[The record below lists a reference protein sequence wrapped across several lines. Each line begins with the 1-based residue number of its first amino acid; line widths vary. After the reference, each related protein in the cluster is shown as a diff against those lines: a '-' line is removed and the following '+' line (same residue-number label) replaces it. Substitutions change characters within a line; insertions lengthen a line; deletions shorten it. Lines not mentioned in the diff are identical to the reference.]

1 MSQLKRRASSL
12 ALALMVTP
20 VSFGFFAL
28 PVAWAQTS
36 DHQATAQAESELAE
50 IRAAITLSAE
60 KREQLA
66 KEIAEMEGDRT
77 RQNAELIAAAQR
89 VKLTEIEVDAME
101 ESLTALLGQERQIR
115 ARLESADTNIA
126 SLLSA
131 LQRISKN
138 PPPALIIDPSD
149 ALNSARSA
157 SLLADILPQL
167 RTKADVVIADL
178 NRLSALKQ
186 EVLEE
191 KTRLTARLSTLQEEQ
206 LRIATLIEARKRGVV
221 IVSAELEAQ
230 EREAEALAA
239 EATSLNQLIVTL
251 KERISAVTEAAEAAE
266 AADGDSPIAQMSR
279 ETIELALANTE
290 RTSPA
295 IPFTSVKGYMVTPA
309 AGVVVTGFG
318 ENDGFGSIA
327 QGVSIVTRAQAQ
339 VVAPVDGW
347 IMYKGPYLNYGQII
361 IINPGQGHTIL
372 LAGLET
378 ATVELGQFVL
388 MGEPVGSMGSR
399 TIGQTVTTSAG
410 VSRPTLYI
418 EIRNGDV
425 PFDPA
430 PWWAGAT
437 PPTQTASQP
446 QSG

>member
-1 MSQLKRRASSL
+1 MSPLKKHARCL
-12 ALALMVTP
+12 ALALVVGLSGSVFF
-20 VSFGFFAL
+20 VS
-28 PVAWAQTS
+28 PSWAQTS
-36 DHQATAQAESELAE
+36 SHEAAAQAERELAE
-50 IRAAITLSAE
+50 IQAAITLSAE
-60 KREQLA
+60 KREELA

-89 VKLTEIEVDAME
+89 VKLTEIEVGVME
-101 ESLTALLGQERQIR
+101 ESLTGLLGDERVVR
-115 ARLESADTNIA
+115 TRLESADTNIA
-126 SLLSA
+126 SLLAA

-138 PPPALIIDPSD
+138 PPPALVIDPSD
-149 ALNSARSA
+149 ALNSARTA
-157 SLLADILPQL
+157 SLLAEILPQL
-167 RTKADVVIADL
+167 RSRADVVIADL
-178 NRLSALKQ
+178 NRLEELKQ
-186 EVLEE
+186 QVLSE
-191 KTRLTARLSTLQEEQ
+191 KTQLTARLSTLQEEQ

-221 IVSAELEAQ
+221 VVSAELEAQ

-239 EATSLNQLIVTL
+239 EATSLNQLITAL
-251 KERISAVTEAAEAAE
+251 KERISAVTEAAAAAE
-266 AADGDSPIAQMSR
+266 AADGDNAVDQLSR

-295 IPFTSVKGYMVTPA
+295 IPFTSTRGYMVTPA

-318 ENDGFGSIA
+318 ENDGFGGIA

-388 MGEPVGSMGSR
+388 MGEPVGIMGSR

-418 EIRNGDV
+418 EIRNEDV
-425 PFDPA
+425 PLDPA

-437 PPTQTASQP
+437 PPTQTASQT

>member
-1 MSQLKRRASSL
+1 MSPPKRRARCL
-12 ALALMVTP
+12 ALALFLSLGIPALLVTP
-20 VSFGFFAL
+20 L
-28 PVAWAQTS
+28 MAQTS
-36 DHQATAQAESELAE
+36 SHQAAAQAERELAE
-50 IRAAITLSAE
+50 IQAAISLSSE
-60 KREQLA
+60 KREELA
-66 KEIAEMEGDRT
+66 REIAEMEGDRT

-89 VKLTEIEVDAME
+89 VKLTEIEVGIME
-101 ESLTALLGQERQIR
+101 ENLTGLLGDEREIR

-126 SLLSA
+126 SLLAA

-138 PPPALIIDPSD
+138 PPPALIINPSD
-149 ALNSARSA
+149 ALNSARTA
-157 SLLADILPQL
+157 SLLAEILPQL
-167 RTKADVVIADL
+167 RSRADAVIADL
-178 NRLSALKQ
+178 NRLSELKQ
-186 EVLEE
+186 QVLEE
-191 KTRLTARLSTLQEEQ
+191 KNQLTARLSTLLEEQ

-239 EATSLNQLIVTL
+239 EATSLNQLTATL
-251 KERISAVTEAAEAAE
+251 KERISAVTEAAAAAE
-266 AADGDSPIAQMSR
+266 TADGASPVPQLPR

-295 IPFTSVKGYMVTPA
+295 IPFTSAKGYMVIPA
-309 AGVVVTGFG
+309 AGVVVMDFG

-347 IMYKGPYLNYGQII
+347 VMYKGPYLNYGQII

-388 MGEPVGSMGSR
+388 MGEPVGTMGSR

-418 EIRNGDV
+418 EIRNQDV
-425 PFDPA
+425 PLDPA

-437 PPTQTASQP
+437 PPTQTASQT